1 MTRSSVVLTA
11 VDRFQPISISTRPFW
26 SFSVTLTSSLTS
38 DAGDRWSVRSPDS
51 RLTSPRLSPTASDVR
66 YSAVSSG
73 DAMRANSKL
82 FFPMVISSG
91 LVVVVVIVRG
101 AFPGDGDLR
110 SEEHTSELQSP
121 CNLVCRLL
129 LEKKKKKK

>member
-11 VDRFQPISISTRPFW
+11 VDRFQPISISTRPLW
-26 SFSVTLTSSLTS
+26 SFSVTLSSSLTS

-91 LVVVVVIVRG
+91 LVVVIVRG
-101 AFPGDGDLR
+101 AFPGDGDLD
-110 SEEHTSELQSP
+110 LG
-121 CNLVCRLL
+121 LALLFARLDL
-129 LEKKKKKK
+129 HRQ